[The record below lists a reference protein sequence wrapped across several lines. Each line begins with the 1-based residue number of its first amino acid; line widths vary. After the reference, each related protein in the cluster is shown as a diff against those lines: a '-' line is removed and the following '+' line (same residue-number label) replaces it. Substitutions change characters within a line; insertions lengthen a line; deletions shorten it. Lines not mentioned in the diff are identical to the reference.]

1 MKVEVDKRMF
11 ATAFMEPTN
20 ETDHIIGTQT
30 LGDANDTGVSSYS
43 ETIVNVYTAAVLIRG
58 RSR

>member
-1 MKVEVDKRMF
+1 MF

-20 ETDHIIGTQT
+20 EADHIIGTQT
-30 LGDANDTGVSSYS
+30 LGDANDTGVFSYS